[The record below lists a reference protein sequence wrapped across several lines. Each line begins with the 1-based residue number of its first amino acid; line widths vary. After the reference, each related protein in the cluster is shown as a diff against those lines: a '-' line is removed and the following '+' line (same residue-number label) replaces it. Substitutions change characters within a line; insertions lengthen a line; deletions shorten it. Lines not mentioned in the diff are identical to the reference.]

1 MSGNIVVHAPRIS
14 KGQPSTSELHVRY
27 QDEDPGRL
35 PLLTILGRYSPR
47 HAWFR
52 DRDVYRV
59 GEIPA
64 AGGRA
69 FLLYRGAEAVEK
81 DPDHEERYGVFIAY
95 CGDAS
100 DLCECK
106 GHSAHGHCKHVDAL
120 KALIGAGHIDHPL
133 AGRPADP
140 VIVESTYQ
148 TDPERSGQAFV
159 DEMVAAPF

>member
-1 MSGNIVVHAPRIS
+1 MSNIVVQAPRVRN
-14 KGQPSTSELHVRY
+14 GQPVTSDLVVRY
-27 QDEDPGRL
+27 TDDDPGRL
-35 PLLTILGRYSPR
+35 PLLTILGRYSQR

-69 FLLYRGAEAVEK
+69 FLLYRGVEAVET
-81 DPDHEERYGVFIAY
+81 DPDHDERYGVFIAY
-95 CGDAS
+95 CGETS

-106 GHSAHGHCKHVDAL
+106 GHAAHGRCKHVDAL
-120 KALIGAGHIDHPL
+120 KALLAAGHIDRPE

-140 VIVESTYQ
+140 VTVESSYQ
-148 TDPERSGQAFV
+148 TDPERSGQVFV
-159 DEMVAAPF
+159 DAPF